1 VRTIQ
6 IQGFKPIGLMKS
18 DISIAVYS

>member
-1 VRTIQ
+1 
-6 IQGFKPIGLMKS
+6 MKS